1 MSMQRNIHREIT
13 PLTPEDSFLVF
24 DRIKDAFDFPVHF
37 HPEYELNF
45 IQNGKGLRR
54 IIGDSMEEIGDIELV
69 LVGPNLEHGWELH
82 NCRNENI
89 REITVQFHQN
99 LFDERLLARRMMKPI
114 KDLLES
120 SGQGIVFSEEVSE
133 SVKPRIMKLSKL
145 VNVEYF
151 LELIGILQEL
161 AVSEQQR
168 ALSSCVPRKSDI
180 ANWDKTKIIS
190 EYVQENYQ
198 KKISLAEV
206 AKLMNMSPVSFNR
219 FIKKRTGKTLTHYVN
234 DVRIGYAAK
243 CLLEQ
248 DLTIAEIAFKCG
260 FNNIANFNRIFK
272 KSKNC
277 TPSQYRQE
285 FSGIKRVL

>member
-1 MSMQRNIHREIT
+1 MQRNIHREIT

-24 DRIKDAFDFPVHF
+24 DRIKYAFDFPVHF

-168 ALSSCVPRKSDI
+168 ALSSYVPRKSDI